1 MEAERTKESTFKRI
15 EKRSLAKTEWAGCGE
30 RVQKNRTKLVY
41 GGLQAQ
47 VRGFVIYLKE
57 MGICEG
63 CEQGG

>member
-1 MEAERTKESTFKRI
+1 M
-15 EKRSLAKTEWAGCGE
+15 AKAEWAGWGE
-30 RVQKNRTKLVY
+30 RVQKSRTKLVY

-47 VRGFVIYLKE
+47 VRGFVVYSKE